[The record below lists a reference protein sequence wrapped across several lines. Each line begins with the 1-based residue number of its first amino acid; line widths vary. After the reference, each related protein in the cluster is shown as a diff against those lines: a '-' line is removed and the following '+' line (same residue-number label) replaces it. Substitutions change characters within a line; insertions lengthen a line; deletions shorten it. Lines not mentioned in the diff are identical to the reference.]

1 MANILRYNP
10 TDETFDDLFRSF
22 FMRPVR
28 FERQQQDLQIKVDVI
43 EDDKAYTVHA
53 EIPGV
58 KKEGIHVTID
68 GGQLAISAE
77 IKNEKE
83 VREGSRVLR
92 NERYYGK
99 VSRSFSLGQDVDENA
114 AEAKYDSGVLELRLP
129 KRTTSKTK
137 TLSIK

>member
-1 MANILRYNP
+1 
-10 TDETFDDLFRSF
+10 
-22 FMRPVR
+22 
-28 FERQQQDLQIKVDVI
+28 
-43 EDDKAYTVHA
+43 
-53 EIPGV
+53 
-58 KKEGIHVTID
+58 
-68 GGQLAISAE
+68 
-77 IKNEKE
+77 
-83 VREGSRVLR
+83 VLR